1 MSWREMMDLGRAS
14 PVQQKLAMSALRAA
28 EGVRRELVSERNGL
42 VHQVDNLSRKVSRF
56 GSAEKMDQRLEG

>member
-28 EGVRRELVSERNGL
+28 ERVLRELVSERNGL